1 VEINWLDAVRHQT
14 AGRDEVA
21 VGVDRRPVIP
31 GGEFNIIAVEFGLA
45 DEASDL
51 RSDDEKGNVVK

>member
-1 VEINWLDAVRHQT
+1 
-14 AGRDEVA
+14 VA